1 MPTYVVL
8 ANLTDQGARTMD
20 DLRPRLE
27 NARATFRAKGAE
39 LKSIYFAMGQYD
51 YVVLADAPDD
61 ETMTRVALAVS
72 GQGNVRTNTF
82 RVFTETEALGLVGG
96 AN

>member
-1 MPTYVVL
+1 VPTCVVL

-27 NARATFRAKGAE
+27 NARAMFRARGAA
-39 LKSIYFAMGQYD
+39 LKSVYFAMGQYD
-51 YVVLADAPDD
+51 HVVLADARDD

-72 GQGNVRTNTF
+72 GQCNVRANIF
-82 RVFTETEALGLVGG
+82 RVCTETEALGLVEG